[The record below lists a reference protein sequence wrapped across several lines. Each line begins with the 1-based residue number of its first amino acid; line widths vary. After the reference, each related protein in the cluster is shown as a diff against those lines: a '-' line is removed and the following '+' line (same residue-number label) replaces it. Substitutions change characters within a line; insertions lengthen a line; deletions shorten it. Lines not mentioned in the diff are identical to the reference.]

1 MIHTKARTGVSDP
14 RLTQGKPD
22 VVDAVKLE
30 ILKDRLTLSDVEAI
44 DLLNRLKADA
54 AKQLGIPP
62 STLEIDFEFYGR
74 ELDFTITANMQNLPP
89 TRSTRS

>member
-1 MIHTKARTGVSDP
+1 VIHAKARTGMIGP
-14 RLTQGKPD
+14 RPPGGEPD
-22 VVDAVKLE
+22 AVDAVKRE
-30 ILKDRLTLSDVEAI
+30 ILKDRLALSDVEAI

-54 AKQLGIPP
+54 AKQLGVPP
-62 STLEIDFEFYGR
+62 STIEIDFEFYGR

>member
-1 MIHTKARTGVSDP
+1 VIHTGARAGVSGP
-14 RLTQGKPD
+14 RPSRGEPD
-22 VVDAVKLE
+22 VVDAAKRE
-30 ILKDRLTLSDVEAI
+30 ILKDRLSLSDVEAI

-62 STLEIDFEFYGR
+62 STIEIDFEFYGR

>member
-1 MIHTKARTGVSDP
+1 MSGP
-14 RLTQGKPD
+14 RPSGGEPD
-22 VVDAVKLE
+22 VVDVVKRE
-30 ILKDRLTLSDVEAI
+30 ILKDRLALSDVEAI

-54 AKQLGIPP
+54 AKQLGVPP
-62 STLEIDFEFYGR
+62 STLEIDFEFHGR

>member
-1 MIHTKARTGVSDP
+1 MIHAKARTAPSGP
-14 RLTQGKPD
+14 RPPGGEPD
-22 VVDAVKLE
+22 AVDAVKRE
-30 ILKDRLTLSDVEAI
+30 ILKERLALSDVEAI

-54 AKQLGIPP
+54 AKQLGVPP
-62 STLEIDFEFYGR
+62 STIEIDFEFYGR